1 MKKDYFYTFQAHLE
15 LINKEM
21 RIALFGTIFSE
32 NFNKYIQHLI
42 NKLEAEKIQICVEEK
57 FLEFI
62 NDKLRFKN
70 DIVTFKNHEE
80 LKSQADILFSV
91 GGDGTLLKAVSYVR
105 NSNIPI
111 MGINTGRLG
120 FISSIA
126 PDQIDEAINDLLK
139 NNYKT
144 DRRTLLTL
152 TTSNNLF
159 KNKNFALNEVSV
171 VKKDTSSMVKIDA
184 YVDNE
189 FLNTYW
195 ADGLI
200 VSTPTGSTGYSL
212 SCGGPIIMPGTNNI
226 IITPIAQHNLNVR
239 PIVIN
244 DNSIIK
250 LKVEDRDQLALVS
263 LDSCSRAFDS
273 SIELTIKKADFRIT
287 LIEPQG
293 NSFTSTIRHKL
304 MWGIDKRN

>member
-1 MKKDYFYTFQAHLE
+1 
-15 LINKEM
+15 M
-21 RIALFGTIFSE
+21 RIALFGTNFSK

-42 NKLEAEKIQICVEEK
+42 NKLESEKVEIFIEQFFLNYLEEKI
-57 FLEFI
+57 
-62 NDKLRFKN
+62 RFKN
-70 DIVTFKNHEE
+70 DVQTFTNHED
-80 LKSQADILFSV
+80 LRNKADILFSI
-91 GGDGTLLKAVSYVR
+91 GGDGTLLNAISYIR
-105 NSNIPI
+105 DSNIPI
-111 MGINTGRLG
+111 LGINTGRLG

-126 PDQIDEAINDLLK
+126 PDQIEQAINDVLN

-144 DRRTLLTL
+144 NKRTLLSL
-152 TTSNNLF
+152 KTSNNLF
-159 KNKNFALNEVSV
+159 KNKNFALNEVAIL
-171 VKKDTSSMVKIDA
+171 KKDTSSMIKVDA
-184 YVDNE
+184 YVDDE

-212 SCGGPIIMPGTNNI
+212 SCGGPIIAPGTNNI

-244 DNSIIK
+244 HNSIIK

-273 SIELTIKKADFRIT
+273 SIELTIKKASFKIN
-287 LIEPQG
+287 LIEPQN
-293 NSFTSTIRHKL
+293 NSFISTVRQKL